1 MWKKQKTPLVFFS
14 LFLFDLVM
22 MRVLNQFLPLT
33 LSQLTPTQEG
43 KQTSQESVSTTTSES
58 QRSNQHR
65 WEMFIAMEGP
75 KLDDNESSA
84 WAEFCRGAW
93 AELALPLFSEI
104 VKNCCLCV

>member
-1 MWKKQKTPLVFFS
+1 MGDTEQVGGSSLPTSVSGCIPSFLLFICMWDQPHFTAQHNVKETQKTPLVFFS

-65 WEMFIAMEGP
+65 
-75 KLDDNESSA
+75 
-84 WAEFCRGAW
+84 
-93 AELALPLFSEI
+93 
-104 VKNCCLCV
+104 